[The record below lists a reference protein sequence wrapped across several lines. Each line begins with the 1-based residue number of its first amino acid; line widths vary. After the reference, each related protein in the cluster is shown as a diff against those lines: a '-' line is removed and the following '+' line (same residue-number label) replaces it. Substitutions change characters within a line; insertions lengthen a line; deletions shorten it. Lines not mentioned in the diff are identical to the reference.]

1 MRETQVRIKYTEA
14 MIKKLPKKNQKY
26 YVLDSEVIGLRI
38 YVQIT
43 GEKSF
48 YLQRYLKEFRYSK
61 KTKIG
66 DWPEMSI
73 TAARKL
79 AALVKA
85 DNVRG
90 KDPLIAAAERAQEK
104 TVGDVLQE
112 YISKKYD
119 TNIAER
125 TKHKAEKS
133 GVDAWLLGQSN
144 DAKII
149 AIWKKHR
156 EDLNIASMQ
165 LSKVNTE
172 HVLEYHAA
180 IAIKSDYT
188 ANRMVFFIRKLF
200 NYAKVKGYYSGEN
213 PAAKLKKQLVAE
225 IQDHHDYYN
234 TMNMNKLIAAAL
246 KLSKQHDK
254 RTGCY
259 AILASLFCGGRPQS
273 EVFNLTTDQI
283 DLENKCI
290 HYKKTKTGQWNRP
303 ITPRMV
309 EHLEL
314 IMKHRSNGD
323 PVLYYPQED
332 LRHDYLFPNSN
343 YGLLRRGK
351 RGLKPCKLRHL
362 KDVRKLYA
370 EIKKV
375 AGVEDRD
382 VKALR
387 HTFAVFCV
395 SQGISLRVIQK
406 YLGHKS
412 IQTTEIYAAV
422 TDDFVKAESD
432 KVTAG
437 YAA

>member
-79 AALVKA
+79 AALIKA

-90 KDPLIAAAERAQEK
+90 KDPLIAAAKRAEEK

-119 TNIAER
+119 TNIAAR

-133 GVDAWLLGQSN
+133 GVNAWLLGQSN

-156 EDLNIASMQ
+156 EVLNIVSIQ

-180 IAIKSDYT
+180 IAIKSNYT

-213 PAAKLKKQLVAE
+213 PAAKLKKQ
-225 IQDHHDYYN
+225 
-234 TMNMNKLIAAAL
+234 
-246 KLSKQHDK
+246 
-254 RTGCY
+254 
-259 AILASLFCGGRPQS
+259 
-273 EVFNLTTDQI
+273 
-283 DLENKCI
+283 
-290 HYKKTKTGQWNRP
+290 
-303 ITPRMV
+303 
-309 EHLEL
+309 
-314 IMKHRSNGD
+314 
-323 PVLYYPQED
+323 
-332 LRHDYLFPNSN
+332 
-343 YGLLRRGK
+343 
-351 RGLKPCKLRHL
+351 
-362 KDVRKLYA
+362 
-370 EIKKV
+370 
-375 AGVEDRD
+375 
-382 VKALR
+382 
-387 HTFAVFCV
+387 
-395 SQGISLRVIQK
+395 
-406 YLGHKS
+406 
-412 IQTTEIYAAV
+412 
-422 TDDFVKAESD
+422 
-432 KVTAG
+432 
-437 YAA
+437 